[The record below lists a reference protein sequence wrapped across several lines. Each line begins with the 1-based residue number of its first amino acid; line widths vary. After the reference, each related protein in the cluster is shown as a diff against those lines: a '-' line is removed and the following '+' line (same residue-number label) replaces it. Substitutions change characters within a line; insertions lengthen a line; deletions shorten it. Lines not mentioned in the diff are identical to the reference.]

1 VSYSARRGV
10 SKEKRTPTD
19 SWVKAGVLIS
29 LVLGLASLGW
39 QGYTYLREETL
50 NKPRFEVSYV
60 SDLVLQQP
68 SEGYIVRWINVK
80 FEVIVF
86 VVSAHEFRLSVES
99 TSFNLSDSAR
109 QHLLPEYVDQA
120 SVEISKYDVHGTSSG
135 SITLLVPIDAQFW
148 LRPESTVHQ
157 NSIEL
162 GILTF
167 RISILDLRTNE
178 SLTQINTAQV
188 IWRTT

>member
-1 VSYSARRGV
+1 M
-10 SKEKRTPTD
+10 EKKTPTD

-29 LVLGLASLGW
+29 LVFGLASLGW
-39 QGYTYLREETL
+39 QGCTYLREETL
-50 NKPRFEVSYV
+50 NRPRIEVSYV
-60 SDLVLQQP
+60 GDLVIQQP
-68 SEGYIVRWINVK
+68 SGGYIVRWINEK

-86 VVSAHEFRLSVES
+86 VVSAHEFRLSVVS

-120 SVEISKYDVHGTSSG
+120 SVEISKYDVRGTSSG

-162 GILTF
+162 GTLTF
-167 RISILDLRTNE
+167 RISIVDLRTNE
-178 SLTQINTAQV
+178 SLTQVNATQV
-188 IWRTT
+188 IWHST